1 MIPLGVILTNV
12 IQNSIFSGATKE
24 NVVSKVRIL
33 NYIRLAVVAAS
44 ILVTFFGT
52 RNRPQH
58 PLNKFLIY
66 ANKKKRKAIQIM
78 LEEKL
83 LESKR
88 TLSEEERII
97 SPEDQANIG
106 F

>member
-12 IQNSIFSGATKE
+12 IQNSIFSGATKQ
-24 NVVSKVRIL
+24 NVISKVRIL
-33 NYIRLAVVAAS
+33 HYIRLAVVAAC

-66 ANKKKRKAIQIM
+66 TNKKKRKAIQIL
-78 LEEKL
+78 LEEKI
-83 LESKR
+83 LESKK
-88 TLSEEERII
+88 LLPEEERII
-97 SPEDQANIG
+97 NPQD
-106 F
+106 